1 MKYEILVLMQEL
13 REKNWKVM
21 DVLEKVEKFVLD
33 KIIRVEKE
41 IKVNFLLECLY
52 SVEVNVVWLLF
63 Y

>member
-1 MKYEILVLMQEL
+1 
-13 REKNWKVM
+13 M